1 MYEDDKLF
9 AKALSLLERTYAQRR
24 RLLTALGD
32 IVLIEDEEV
41 AVFGNA
47 GEMSASVAFLTFLVR
62 SAEVWGVFSRVS
74 GPFGPDKFK
83 LVLETCDKLQRFLTL
98 EAAQEVY
105 ISTQHDIFTSAH
117 LKLVIF
123 SIFLIFF
130 WNLISLYTCNMKKI
144 K

>member
-24 RLLTALGD
+24 KLLTALGD

-105 ISTQHDIFTSAH
+105 ISTQHDIFISAH

-123 SIFLIFF
+123 FIILIFF
-130 WNLISLYTCNMKKI
+130 
-144 K
+144 